1 VCVGGRAADVYL
13 PKDRVTGQHQ
23 GYGFVE
29 FETEKD
35 ADYAVQIMN
44 MIKLYGKPIR
54 VNKSAQEKANVDV
67 GANLFVGNLDPL
79 VDEKQ
84 LYDTFSAFG
93 TVVYASVP
101 KDTESGQPKGYGF
114 VHYVD
119 FEASDAA
126 IEGMNGQYLC
136 NRPVTV
142 NYAFKKDTKGERH
155 GSAAERLLAAQRKK
169 QGMAAF

>member
-1 VCVGGRAADVYL
+1 MYL

-29 FETEKD
+29 FETERD
-35 ADYAVQIMN
+35 VEYAVRIMN
-44 MIKLYGKPIR
+44 MIQLHGKPIR
-54 VNKSAQEKANVDV
+54 VHPSAQEKGTPEV
-67 GANLFVGNLDPL
+67 GANLFVGNLDPQ
-79 VDEKQ
+79 VDEKT

-93 TVVYASVP
+93 TVLHAGVP
-101 KDTESGQPKGYGF
+101 KDAETGQPKGYGF
-114 VHYVD
+114 VNYAE

-155 GSAAERLLAAQRKK
+155 GSEAERLLAAQRKRH
-169 QGMAAF
+169 GTNF